1 MPSAP
6 FTIGEL
12 LEERG
17 RSLETRDRPMLR
29 GPRGAVVTYADFLAR
44 SSRVAHALV
53 ERARSVDG
61 RPRVAAI
68 LRNHPEFLELYGG
81 AALSGTVVCGINTG
95 LGGDVLRRVLDAS
108 RATLLVVDRQ
118 GAEAVAPL
126 LGQLAHVRPVDV
138 LELGAGGTWEAA
150 IAEARGRL
158 GAAADDPP
166 EVSDLDMST
175 PFAVI
180 YTSGTTGLPKG
191 IVNSHKKL
199 RGIGLFVAGMVGLRP
214 DDVGYLSMP
223 LFHSNA
229 LFLGWFPALQAG
241 ASVALRER
249 FSASGFLED
258 VREHGVTYWNFVGQP
273 VHYVLEAIARA
284 HGGDPERVR
293 REVRDDPRNG
303 LRLVIGTGA
312 TGTDRRRLIDW
323 LGLEHAYENY
333 GSTEAEIST
342 WCMPGDPIDSVGEVL
357 DPDVLVVDE
366 RDEPCEA
373 LELDDR
379 GVPTNADRAV
389 GEIVRRGVSGRFEGY
404 DGNPEATESKVRNG
418 LYRSGDLGA
427 LRQVG
432 ANRYLYFFGRTDDWI
447 RKDGENF
454 SAESVVELV
463 TAFPDVD
470 RAAAYGVPHPVSDEW
485 VMAAIRLREGRSF
498 DPAAFFQHCEREVRA
513 GRDRKWFPDF
523 VRVVDDFPWTET
535 LKIKVRELKAA
546 AYDPARVS
554 RAFHRRRGGDTF
566 EPFGPDEFTALVA
579 ELERNG
585 RAGLLAR

>member
-17 RSLETRDRPMLR
+17 RAPETRDRPMLR
-29 GPRGAVVTYADFLAR
+29 GPRGAVVTYAEFLAR
-44 SSRVAHALV
+44 SSRVAHALRD
-53 ERARSVDG
+53 RARSIDG
-61 RPRVAAI
+61 APRVAAL
-68 LRNHPEFLELYGG
+68 LRNHPEFLDLYGG

-108 RATLLVVDRQ
+108 RATSLVVDRQ
-118 GAEAVAPL
+118 GAEAVEPL
-126 LGQLAHVRPVDV
+126 LGQLTHLRREDV
-138 LELGAGGTWEAA
+138 LEIGAGRSFQAAVDEAA
-150 IAEARGRL
+150 RRH

-166 EVSDLDMST
+166 EVPGLDLSS

-199 RGIGLFVAGMVGLRP
+199 RGIGMFVAGMVGLRP
-214 DDVGYLSMP
+214 EDVGYLSMP

-241 ASVALRER
+241 ASVAMREK
-249 FSASGFLED
+249 FSASGFLDD
-258 VREHGVTYWNFVGQP
+258 VRERGITYWNFVGQP

-284 HGGDPERVR
+284 HGGDVERVR
-293 REVRDDPRNG
+293 REVRDDPRNT

-342 WCMPGDPIDSVGEVL
+342 WCMPGDPIDSVGEAL
-357 DPDVLVVDE
+357 DPDILVVDD
-366 RDEPCEA
+366 RDEPCEP
-373 LELDDR
+373 LELDER
-379 GVPTNADRAV
+379 GIPTNADRAV

-404 DGNPEATESKVRNG
+404 DGNPEATAGKVRDG

-427 LRQVG
+427 LRQLG
-432 ANRYLYFFGRTDDWI
+432 TSRYLYFFGRTDDWI

-463 TAFPDVD
+463 TAFPAVD

-485 VMAAIRLREGRSF
+485 VMAAVRLREGQRF
-498 DPAAFFQHCEREVRA
+498 DPQAFFAHCEGEVQA

-523 VRVVDDFPWTET
+523 VRVVEDFPWTET

-546 AYDPARVS
+546 AYDPARVQ
-554 RAFHRRRGGDTF
+554 RIFYRRRGGDRF
-566 EPFGPDEFTALVA
+566 EPFGPPEYAALAA
-579 ELERNG
+579 ELEQNG
-585 RAGLLAR
+585 RAGLLPR